1 MLPEISVCPAQ
12 VTESSHQPSLEYL
25 KQMGTKCNQVDSS
38 CPIHVT
44 PSLLIFTLDDKG
56 NFAPS

>member
-25 KQMGTKCNQVDSS
+25 KQMRNEVQPGGLKLTYPCDT
-38 CPIHVT
+38 ILT
-44 PSLLIFTLDDKG
+44 
-56 NFAPS
+56 NFHSRP